1 MMKYLFRTL
10 ALVVC
15 LAHCFPA
22 HANDYLDSLIRQSRA
37 TNLARQTYWYKLLHY
52 QRNKFSSGVTS
63 QADDARFFTAADGKT
78 NPQAELEATLAQFF
92 IPVEK
97 NTTESHPQ
105 CRFPARYQW
114 LKMKL
119 AFDPQRLPEQT
130 CAKLD
135 EWLKTLDAKSLT
147 LVFPSAYID
156 NPSTMFG
163 HTFLRLNKSQSS
175 QGTALTSAAI
185 NYAAEK
191 TEFSG
196 PLFAIESLSGGQAGY
211 FSLRPYYEKVNEY
224 SDLESRDIWE
234 YDLTFTPAEIRRM
247 LLHLWELHKIRF
259 DYYFLDE
266 NCSYQLLALLD
277 LSRPGLDLRDQFP
290 YDVIPID
297 TVRSILKI
305 PAILK
310 RVHFRPSARTT
321 LSYELNLL
329 NERDRQLVR
338 DLAYGRLSVDDQKLN
353 QLPDSNRALIFS
365 TAYEY
370 VQFKYRRRKIS
381 REDSAPRSLK
391 LLSARSALSSTYAP
405 PPIPEPDVRPDQGH
419 PSARLIFGLGSIQK
433 NNFFELSWRP
443 AYHDL
448 LDSDEGHASGSQI
461 NFLDTRL
468 RIDDKTKK
476 ISLQQLTLIDIYSV
490 TPHTQDFNA
499 LSWKFNTGLERL
511 PLAYSDEDKLPYT
524 VNAGAGRTWAINHD
538 LRIFAMLE
546 GTLMLHKNL
555 ENYFSV
561 GIGPSLGMLWKLNR
575 HWKLWL
581 NGRVQHY
588 GINLN
593 MTYIDYSLNQ
603 SFSLSRDLALRLH
616 MKRSGIEN
624 NLHNEISVNLHVYY

>member
-1 MMKYLFRTL
+1 MMKYLFYTPGLCLFLTL
-10 ALVVC
+10 P
-15 LAHCFPA
+15 FPA
-22 HANDYLDSLIRQSRA
+22 QANNYLDSLIQQSR
-37 TNLARQTYWYKLLHY
+37 TMNLAQQVYWYKLLHY
-52 QRNKFSSGVTS
+52 NRNKFSSGVTS
-63 QADDARFFTAADGKT
+63 QADDAKFFIAPNGKT

-92 IPVEK
+92 IPAKK
-97 NTTESHPQ
+97 NITESPLQ

-114 LKMKL
+114 LKTKL
-119 AFDPQRLPEQT
+119 AFDSQNLPEQS
-130 CAKLD
+130 CPKLN
-135 EWLKTLDAKSLT
+135 EWLKTLDVNSLT

-175 QGTALTSAAI
+175 HGTALTSAAI

-196 PLFAIESLSGGQAGY
+196 PLFAIESLTGGQSGY

-247 LLHLWELHKIRF
+247 LLHLWELQKIRF

-277 LSRPGLDLRDQFP
+277 LSRTDLNLRTQFP

-297 TVRSILKI
+297 TVRTILQI
-305 PAILK
+305 PTIMK
-310 RVHFRPSARTT
+310 RVHYRPSARTT
-321 LSYELNLL
+321 LSYELDLL
-329 NERDRQLVR
+329 TESERQLVR
-338 DLAYGRLSVDDQKLN
+338 DLAYGRLSPYDQKLAKW
-353 QLPDSNRALIFS
+353 PDSRKALLLN

-381 REDSAPRSLK
+381 REDSAPRSLQ
-391 LLSARSALSSTYAP
+391 LLSARSSLSGTYAP
-405 PPIPEPDVRPDQGH
+405 PSVPEPGVRPDQGH
-419 PSARLIFGLGSIQK
+419 PSARLIFSLGRFHR
-433 NNFFELSWRP
+433 NNFLELGWRP

-448 LDSDEGHASGSQI
+448 LDSNDGHVAGSQI

-468 RIDDKTKK
+468 RIDSDTKK
-476 ISLQQLTLIDIYSV
+476 LSLQKLTLIDIYSV
-490 TPHTQDFNA
+490 TPYSQDFNT

-511 PLAYSDEDKLPYT
+511 PLTYSSEDKLPYT
-524 VNAGAGRTWAINHD
+524 VNAGAGRTWAVNHD

-546 GTLMLHKNL
+546 GTLMLHKSL
-555 ENYFSV
+555 DNYFSA
-561 GIGPSLGMLWKLNR
+561 GAGPSLGVLWKLNR

-581 NGRVQHY
+581 NGRMQRY

-593 MTYIDYSLNQ
+593 RTYLDYSLNQ
-603 SFSLSRDLALRLH
+603 SFILSRDLALRLH

-624 NLHNEISVNLHVYY
+624 NLHNEISVNIHFYY